1 MAEKLLEFDDWNNH
15 CPICKQIVEHE
26 DWPRLI
32 DCGEIDSDEV
42 KRGEKHPGCI
52 VCGSLELE
60 EEILTVVT
68 KNHAG
73 MSHTRVMR
81 CRSCGTGRSFGGID
95 AVSGKPSVIFNHPDE
110 LDHKKL
116 VEAIQRHLDQGEEN
130 EELLQKAKFAIAVD
144 AFFRPMQ
151 FYCLDTGWDV
161 MGYGIRPLERTEIMT
176 RFYEWTNR
184 EAMNEATAEDNPL
197 MKKAK
202 KEKKKTK
209 WWNR

>member
-1 MAEKLLEFDDWNNH
+1 MAERLLEFDDWNNH
-15 CPICKQIVEHE
+15 CPICKDIVEHE

-42 KRGEKHPGCI
+42 KRGEKHPACI

-60 EEILTVVT
+60 ETILTAVT

-73 MSHTRVMR
+73 MSHTRLMR
-81 CRSCGTGRSFGGID
+81 CRSCGVGRRQGEPD
-95 AVSGKPSVIFNHPDE
+95 AVSGLPTVVFDHPPE
-110 LDHKKL
+110 LEHREILK
-116 VEAIQRHLDQGEEN
+116 EIERHLEQGEEN
-130 EELLQKAKFAIAVD
+130 EELLQRAKFAIAVD

-197 MKKAK
+197 AK
-202 KEKKKTK
+202 KKNKVKKKDK